1 MDENFRKVISKK
13 LNNSGIAE
21 LYSEVVTEET
31 EVKGEQIDA
40 NDVGTASDGT
50 KYIKSLVMKYL
61 NEKGYPLTQESVDLA
76 AKMFQAKG
84 DSYIQKNVKTVVHSD
99 FDTVN
104 DENVDTYLTLKIT
117 EMLAKI
123 EMQNNIMD
131 YKIDVVI
138 DKYTGGTDFEA
149 LQKSLNWH
157 SQRGWKVKSIFT
169 NEIGKNSSSVTVGG
183 YTSGTNA
190 TIDQTIII
198 YERSALMTDEDA
210 MNMRKRK

>member
-1 MDENFRKVISKK
+1 
-13 LNNSGIAE
+13 
-21 LYSEVVTEET
+21 
-31 EVKGEQIDA
+31 
-40 NDVGTASDGT
+40 
-50 KYIKSLVMKYL
+50 
-61 NEKGYPLTQESVDLA
+61 
-76 AKMFQAKG
+76 MFQAKG